1 MTILYI
7 ARHFMSII
15 SMAADAMR
23 AMVMTMGAIDA
34 IQPRERNPRPP
45 ARFGIDSRSGAGNL
59 LSRLWQLYCK
69 LASKRRSRLALD
81 ELSTHLLDDI
91 GVSEKEARRESAVPF
106 WR

>member
-1 MTILYI
+1 
-7 ARHFMSII
+7 
-15 SMAADAMR
+15 
-23 AMVMTMGAIDA
+23 MGAIDA
-34 IQPRERNPRPP
+34 IQPRECNARPP

-106 WR
+106 WQ

>member
-1 MTILYI
+1 MQ
-7 ARHFMSII
+7 FSPG
-15 SMAADAMR
+15 S
-23 AMVMTMGAIDA
+23 AI
-34 IQPRERNPRPP
+34 RGHRP
-45 ARFGIDSRSGAGNL
+45 ASALISRSGAGNL
-59 LSRLWQLYCK
+59 LSRLWQLYSK

>member
-1 MTILYI
+1 
-7 ARHFMSII
+7 
-15 SMAADAMR
+15 
-23 AMVMTMGAIDA
+23 MTMGAIDA
-34 IQPRERNPRPP
+34 IQPRECNARPP

-59 LSRLWQLYCK
+59 LSQLWQLYCK

>member
-1 MTILYI
+1 
-7 ARHFMSII
+7 
-15 SMAADAMR
+15 
-23 AMVMTMGAIDA
+23 MGAIDA
-34 IQPRERNPRPP
+34 IQPRECNARPP
-45 ARFGIDSRSGAGNL
+45 ASFGIDSRSGAGNL

>member
-1 MTILYI
+1 
-7 ARHFMSII
+7 
-15 SMAADAMR
+15 MR
-23 AMVMTMGAIDA
+23 AIVMTMGAIDA
-34 IQPRERNPRPP
+34 IQPRECNARPP

>member
-1 MTILYI
+1 M
-7 ARHFMSII
+7 
-15 SMAADAMR
+15 
-23 AMVMTMGAIDA
+23 
-34 IQPRERNPRPP
+34 
-45 ARFGIDSRSGAGNL
+45 
-59 LSRLWQLYCK
+59 SRLWQLYSK